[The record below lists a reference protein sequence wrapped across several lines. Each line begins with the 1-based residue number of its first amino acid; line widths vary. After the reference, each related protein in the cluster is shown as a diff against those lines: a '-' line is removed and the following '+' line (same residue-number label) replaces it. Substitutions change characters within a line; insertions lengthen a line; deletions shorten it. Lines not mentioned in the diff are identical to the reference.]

1 MKLFY
6 RIVSNADK
14 NLKVFFFSLL
24 MSLVKAVQ
32 GKEKFYSWAIVI
44 CDATTLAFF
53 LRSMSIKSSWWL
65 FYISNNKGRKCQDVC
80 KQTKI
85 H

>member
-1 MKLFY
+1 
-6 RIVSNADK
+6 
-14 NLKVFFFSLL
+14 

-53 LRSMSIKSSWWL
+53 FEEHVHQVFLVAFLYLKQQRS
-65 FYISNNKGRKCQDVC
+65 
-80 KQTKI
+80 
-85 H
+85 